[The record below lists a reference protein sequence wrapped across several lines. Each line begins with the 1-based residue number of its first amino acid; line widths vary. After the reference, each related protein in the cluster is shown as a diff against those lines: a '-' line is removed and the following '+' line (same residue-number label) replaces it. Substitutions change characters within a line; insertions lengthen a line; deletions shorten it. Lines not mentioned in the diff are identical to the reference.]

1 MDLSLTPAL
10 RDFQDEVRTWFAEH
24 LVGEFARHRGVGFSW
39 DDSAWDVRLAWDREL
54 SAGGWLCIGWP
65 EEYGGR
71 NASVDEQLVF
81 QLEYARANPPF
92 KATMQGQEL
101 FGPTLLAFGSPE
113 QKSRFLPRIVRVE
126 ELWGQGFSEPGAG
139 SDLAGLRTR
148 ACLVKGDGEGGMGRQ
163 AGGGEWVIDGQ
174 KVWTSVGTRADWMY
188 VLCRTDPE
196 APKHK
201 GLSLLLVPV
210 DQPGV
215 EVRPIRNI
223 VGGAEFCEVFFTG
236 ARTSADMVVGA
247 VNDGWRVAMGALGTE
262 RGTTLLAEHLRI
274 KREVD
279 EMIEVA
285 RGGGR
290 SGAGVL
296 RRDLAQAWTDARIM
310 EWNALRLMTAIKG
323 RGADP
328 AVQASISKVF
338 ASGAHIRMGE
348 IAMRAEGARS
358 ELVGEGYE
366 LDRLQQ
372 VFLASRAESI
382 YGGTTEIQLNVLSE
396 RTLGLPREPR
406 RP

>member
-10 RDFQDEVRTWFAEH
+10 R
-24 LVGEFARHRGVGFSW
+24 EFARHRGVGFSW
-39 DDSAWDVRLAWDREL
+39 DDSAWDVRLAWDKEM
-54 SAGGWLCIGWP
+54 SAGGWLCLGWP
-65 EEYGGR
+65 REYGGR
-71 NASVDEQLVF
+71 NASVEEQLVF

-92 KATMQGQEL
+92 KATTQGQDL
-101 FGPTLLAFGSPE
+101 LGPTLLAFGSAE
-113 QKSRFLPRIVRVE
+113 QKSRFLPPIVAVE
-126 ELWGQGFSEPGAG
+126 EFWGQGFSEPGAG

-148 ACLVKGDGEGGMGRQ
+148 ARRDGD
-163 AGGGEWVIDGQ
+163 EWVIDGQ

-201 GLSLLLVPV
+201 GLSVLLVPV

-215 EVRPIRNI
+215 DVRPIRNI
-223 VGGAEFCEVFFTG
+223 LGGAEFCEVFYTG
-236 ARTSADMVVGA
+236 ARTSADMVVGG
-247 VNDGWRVAMGALGTE
+247 VNDGWRVALGALGTE

-279 EMIEVA
+279 DMIEAA
-285 RGGGR
+285 RSDGPP
-290 SGAGVL
+290 AVL
-296 RRDLAQAWTDARIM
+296 RRDLAQAWSDARIM
-310 EWNALRLMTAIKG
+310 EWNALRLMTGLAG
-323 RGADP
+323 RGIDP

-348 IAMRAEGARS
+348 TAMRAEGARS
-358 ELVGEGYE
+358 ELVGAGYA

-382 YGGTTEIQLNVLSE
+382 YGGTTEIQLNVLAE

>member
-10 RDFQDEVRTWFAEH
+10 RDFQDEVRTWLEEH

-39 DDSAWDVRLAWDREL
+39 DDAAWDVRLAWDREM

-71 NASVDEQLVF
+71 NASVDEQLIF
-81 QLEYARANPPF
+81 QVEYARANPPF
-92 KATMQGQEL
+92 KATTQGQDL
-101 FGPTLLAFGSPE
+101 LGPTLLAFGSPG
-113 QKSRFLPRIVRVE
+113 QKERFLPRIVAVE
-126 ELWGQGFSEPGAG
+126 EFWGQGFSEPGAG

-148 ACLVKGDGEGGMGRQ
+148 ARLVKGEGE
-163 AGGGEWVIDGQ
+163 AGGEWVVDGQ
-174 KVWTSVGTRADWMY
+174 KVWTSTGTRADWMY

-196 APKHK
+196 APRHK
-201 GLSLLLVPV
+201 GMSLLLVPV

-215 EVRPIRNI
+215 DVRPIRNI
-223 VGGAEFCEVFFTG
+223 VGGAEFCEVFYTG
-236 ARTSADMVVGA
+236 ARTSADMVVGP
-247 VNDGWRVAMGALGTE
+247 VNEGWRVAMGALGTE
-262 RGTTLLAEHLRI
+262 RGTTLLGEHLRI

-279 EMIEVA
+279 EMIEAA
-285 RGGGR
+285 RAGGR
-290 SGAGVL
+290 SRDGAL
-296 RRDLAQAWTDARIM
+296 RRDLAQAWIDSRIM

-323 RGADP
+323 RGMDP

-348 IAMRAEGARS
+348 TAMRAEGARS
-358 ELVGEGYE
+358 ELVGEGYS

-372 VFLASRAESI
+372 AFLASRAESI
-382 YGGTTEIQLNVLSE
+382 YGGTTQIQLNVLSE

-406 RP
+406 RS